1 MNKRITAL
9 IFGAILLAGS
19 MTACSNGSSSNESG
33 NGNSQTQT
41 AANELTAKMQD
52 LSDAIARV
60 TKEEAAQAARA
71 LRLDTIYE
79 LQGVQA

>member
-1 MNKRITAL
+1 
-9 IFGAILLAGS
+9 
-19 MTACSNGSSSNESG
+19 
-33 NGNSQTQT
+33 
-41 AANELTAKMQD
+41 MQD